1 MAQRIGKY
9 KVSKREAALSAVDGA
24 TISGDL
30 AGITNL
36 TATGTSTLGVVNASG
51 KVKLNGKLTRS
62 FKKR

>member
-9 KVSKREAALSAVDGA
+9 KVSKREAELSAVDGA

-36 TATGTSTLGVVNASG
+36 TATGTSRVSYST
-51 KVKLNGKLTRS
+51 
-62 FKKR
+62 